1 MRLRTRLTLLIAV
14 AALVPLLF
22 TAFAATRIADSY
34 TLSQSKELYSKR
46 ADALA
51 LYTLTWFDS
60 HLKGLSMAAR
70 LFDVGSL
77 SPEEQE
83 GLLHFS
89 YRQFNSVN
97 VALVVD
103 TQGQVVAGPVRAT
116 QLSEIKGGLLD
127 GHEIV
132 SEERLQA
139 FLSRVVLFGN
149 TTDTAQTAVG
159 APYSPPGTDHKVVP
173 ISIRGLGGSGQVIAV
188 ELSLAPLEQQFEIQG
203 SGGVAAVLLG
213 QDGVMVGQGSALVN
227 PETTALFSEGL
238 AGNLEYEL
246 ADGTVVLSAFASVAN
261 YPWRVVV
268 AVPRSI
274 ATAAGREI
282 QARVWFMYLLAIILA
297 GSLGILGARQIER
310 PVVRLKEAAF
320 QVAEG
325 ELGLRVEPEGAS
337 EVADLAKAFNFMS
350 RRLAKDKQ
358 EIAKKNKE
366 IQAFNEELQ
375 ERVEARTRDLEESQ
389 LRLVESSRMAAVAQM
404 GAGLAHELNNPIA
417 GILGLAQVAQMKG
430 GADPAALAS
439 IEEQAQRCRTILG
452 TLSRFTTGER
462 GMKVR
467 TDLAELCAHVVDLS
481 AGPFSDAGVRLENQI
496 SGPVW
501 AHLDGPFLGQALA
514 QLLKS
519 LRAELEPTGVLR
531 LELQDDPDS
540 VRLIVSLHGELRP
553 QGDDWLATG
562 MGFWVAR
569 YAVQEHG
576 GRFEESQAPARWVQ
590 LIFPKESA

>member
-1 MRLRTRLTLLIAV
+1 LRLRSRLTLLIAV

-34 TLSQSKELYSKR
+34 NLSQSKELYSKR

-70 LFDVGSL
+70 LFDVDSL

-83 GLLHFS
+83 GLLHFA

-103 TQGQVVAGPVRAT
+103 IQGQVVSGPVRAT

-139 FLSRVVLFGN
+139 FLNRVVLFGN
-149 TTDTAQTAVG
+149 ANDSAQTAVG
-159 APYSPPGTDHKVVP
+159 APYSPPGADHKVVP
-173 ISIRGLGGSGQVIAV
+173 ISIRGLGGSGQVVAV
-188 ELSLAPLEQQFEIQG
+188 ELSLATLGPQFEIQG
-203 SGGVAAVLLG
+203 SGGVAAVLVG
-213 QDGVMVGQGSALVN
+213 QDGVLVGQGSALVN

-238 AGNLEYEL
+238 AGHLEYEL
-246 ADGTVVLSAFASVAN
+246 PDETVVLAAFASVAN

-297 GSLGILGARQIER
+297 GALGILGARQIER
-310 PVVRLKEAAF
+310 PVVRLKKAAF

-325 ELGLRVEPEGAS
+325 ELGLRVEPEGVS

-350 RRLAKDKQ
+350 RRLAQDKK
-358 EIAKKNKE
+358 EIAEKNAE

-375 ERVEARTRDLEESQ
+375 ARVEERTRDLEESQ
-389 LRLVESSRMAAVAQM
+389 RRLVKSSRMAAVAQM

-417 GILGLAQVAQMKG
+417 GVLGLAQVAQMKG
-430 GADPAALAS
+430 GAEPAALAS
-439 IEEQAQRCRTILG
+439 IEEQAQRCRTIIA

-462 GMKVR
+462 GRKAR
-467 TDLAELCAHVVDLS
+467 TDLAELCAQVVELS
-481 AGPFSDAGVRLENQI
+481 AGPFSDAGVRLENKV

-531 LELQDDPDS
+531 LELLADPES
-540 VRLIVSLHGELRP
+540 IRLIVSLHGELRP

-576 GRFEESQAPARWVQ
+576 GRFEESQAPNRLVQ
-590 LIFPKESA
+590 LILPKENA